1 MEVDGIPS
9 SPHRQ
14 SLLWGCEG
22 CFDPFP
28 YLSPILTVIQ
38 CNFQASRTFLHELH
52 QGGRN
57 NEPAVCVHTLRI
69 LGSAHCPCTNM
80 LLALQSPPLCPLHPL
95 KPGTLQ
101 IETEVI
107 GPRLEGSGT
116 GFLQAGERVHCR
128 SALKPSAVPF
138 CSSYAVSALP
148 SGGSESGRSTPSLS
162 VHSDSRPPSSTYQQA
177 PRHFHVPGRFMRA

>member
-1 MEVDGIPS
+1 MGSPVPHTGRAS
-9 SPHRQ
+9 SGVVRAA
-14 SLLWGCEG
+14 
-22 CFDPFP
+22 
-28 YLSPILTVIQ
+28 LTHSHTLVLFSQLFSAISK
-38 CNFQASRTFLHELH
+38 QAGPEFLHELH

-57 NEPAVCVHTLRI
+57 NKPAVCVHTLRI

-101 IETEVI
+101 IEAEVI
-107 GPRLEGSGT
+107 GPGLEGSGM